1 MVDRYIKELKS
12 LNFFFRKK
20 TIDDSSTGG
29 EGETKLA
36 RVLNTFDLTALGIFI
51 LIFSHY
57 K

>member
-36 RVLNTFDLTALGIFI
+36 RVLNTFDLTALGIYLF
-51 LIFSHY
+51 
-57 K
+57 